1 MGARKN
7 GRSLGTDTWGERDS
21 SLFPRACAQL
31 FPCYAGYGES
41 LIKSRAQSNALF
53 TWSIMPPQGHS
64 CAKSETLE
72 TNSLN
77 SLFSVGFSTFSPCLQ
92 EFTRNDSHSSL
103 TLIIVF
109 NYGALSLFSS
119 TTLFMQRIC
128 FGIFQ
133 RLGVESSSKNIGNK
147 RKMSH
152 LDCFKPWLMLLSLSG
167 KKNTGN
173 TNPSK
178 QKLIWIGHTR
188 MQWGSH
194 GSTGAV
200 FHFRLL

>member
-1 MGARKN
+1 MRGIAP
-7 GRSLGTDTWGERDS
+7 S
-21 SLFPRACAQL
+21 SLARVPSYFPATQ
-31 FPCYAGYGES
+31 GMENHS
-41 LIKSRAQSNALF
+41 LSHVRNQTLCSRDRSCHPWATRAQNRRRE
-53 TWSIMPPQGHS
+53 
-64 CAKSETLE
+64 K

-77 SLFSVGFSTFSPCLQ
+77 SLFSVRFSTFSPCLQ

-152 LDCFKPWLMLLSLSG
+152 LDCFKP
-167 KKNTGN
+167 
-173 TNPSK
+173 
-178 QKLIWIGHTR
+178 
-188 MQWGSH
+188 
-194 GSTGAV
+194 
-200 FHFRLL
+200 